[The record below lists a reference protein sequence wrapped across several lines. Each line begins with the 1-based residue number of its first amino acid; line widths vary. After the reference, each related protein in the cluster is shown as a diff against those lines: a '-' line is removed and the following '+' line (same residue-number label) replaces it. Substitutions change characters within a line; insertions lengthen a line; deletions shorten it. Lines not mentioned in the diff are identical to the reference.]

1 VKAKDIMNPVTV
13 FLHPDDTLQQAVLKL
28 RIEKNREDSGING
41 MVVLDDQK
49 KIVGVLSI
57 KDILRATI
65 PVYLDLKIAQFSWD
79 GMLEK
84 MAQQVACRKV
94 KEFMSSDVVTV
105 SQDTPLMVC
114 TDLLI
119 QKSLQRLPVVD
130 EAARVVGIVRIDDI
144 YTVISKI
151 LINQPECRA

>member
-1 VKAKDIMNPVTV
+1 MKAKDIMNPVTV